1 MGGRGP
7 RPGLQVGHHPGPG
20 PSGRGPAAGVV
31 PPSRPAE
38 PGAPGAWYQGRRLV
52 SFDGT
57 TIDVPDLPALEQH
70 FGRPAAAR
78 GSSGFPQLRLLTLLE
93 TGSHAIFAAVIAGF
107 STGEV
112 SLARRIVADLRPGML
127 CLADR
132 AFVGYSLWRDAAAT
146 GADLLWRARGIAI
159 FPCLERL
166 ADGSCLSRL
175 YPSPDH
181 RRRERDGLTV
191 RIIEYQ
197 MPGVPGADRI
207 YRLVTTVLDPR
218 TAPAAD
224 LAALYHER
232 WEDEGV
238 LAEVKVTMPG
248 QRLMLRS
255 RRPDLILQ
263 EVYGLLL
270 THFAIRHLMYEASRQ
285 AACDPDTLS
294 FKHTIE
300 IVRRNL
306 PFYAAFP
313 P

>member
-1 MGGRGP
+1 
-7 RPGLQVGHHPGPG
+7 
-20 PSGRGPAAGVV
+20 
-31 PPSRPAE
+31 
-38 PGAPGAWYQGRRLV
+38 
-52 SFDGT
+52 
-57 TIDVPDLPALEQH
+57 
-70 FGRPAAAR
+70 
-78 GSSGFPQLRLLTLLE
+78 
-93 TGSHAIFAAVIAGF
+93 
-107 STGEV
+107 
-112 SLARRIVADLRPGML
+112 LARRIVSDLRLGML

-159 FPCLERL
+159 FPCLECL
-166 ADGSCLSRL
+166 DDGSYLSRL

-191 RIIEYQ
+191 WIIEYR
-197 MPGVPGADRI
+197 MPG
-207 YRLVTTVLDPR
+207 
-218 TAPAAD
+218 
-224 LAALYHER
+224 
-232 WEDEGV
+232 
-238 LAEVKVTMPG
+238 MPG

-263 EVYGLLL
+263 KVYGLLL
-270 THFAIRHLMYEASRQ
+270 THFAIRRLMYEASRQ
-285 AACDPDTLS
+285 IACDPDTLS